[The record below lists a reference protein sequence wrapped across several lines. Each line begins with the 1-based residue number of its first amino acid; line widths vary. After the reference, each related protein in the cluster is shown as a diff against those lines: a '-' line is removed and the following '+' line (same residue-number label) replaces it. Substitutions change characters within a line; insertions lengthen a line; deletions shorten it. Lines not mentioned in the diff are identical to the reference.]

1 MSQEGSADRR
11 FESDIEVTVRHFEKE
26 LELLKAKLLEM
37 SALVESAVY
46 RSVQG
51 VVEKN
56 EELAQQVL
64 KNEARVNQLEIEIDD
79 MAISLLALQAPL
91 AADLRLVTAAIKI
104 NKDLERMGDLSVSI
118 AQNGLALMRAPM
130 IHPLID
136 IPHIAGLV
144 QSMVRKSLDAFVNR
158 DAELARSVL
167 ASDDAVDNMRTAS
180 YHELISFMENNPQQI
195 PEALRLLTVVRHLE
209 RIADHATNI
218 AEDVLFLV
226 RGIDVRHHNE
236 ERTTVAQS

>member
-1 MSQEGSADRR
+1 
-11 FESDIEVTVRHFEKE
+11 VRHFEQE
-26 LELLKAKLLEM
+26 LEQLKARLLEM

-64 KNEARVNQLEIEIDD
+64 RNEGRINQLEIEIDD
-79 MAISLLALQAPL
+79 MAISLLALQAPM

-104 NKDLERMGDLSVSI
+104 NNDLERMGDLSVSI
-118 AQNGLALMRAPM
+118 AQSALALIKEPLIR
-130 IHPLID
+130 PLID
-136 IPHIAGLV
+136 IPHIAGLA
-144 QSMVRKSLDAFVNR
+144 QGMVRKALDAFVNR

-180 YHELISFMENNPQQI
+180 YHELVSFMEKNPQEI
-195 PEALRLLTVVRHLE
+195 PQSLYLLSVIRNLE

-226 RGIDVRHHNE
+226 KGIDVRHHNE
-236 ERTTVAQS
+236 ERSTTVRAR

>member
-1 MSQEGSADRR
+1 M
-11 FESDIEVTVRHFEKE
+11 RHFQQE
-26 LELLKAKLLEM
+26 LELLKGKLLEM
-37 SALVESAVY
+37 SALVENAVY

-64 KNEARVNQLEIEIDD
+64 KNEARINQLEMEIDD
-79 MAISLLALQAPL
+79 MAISLLVLQQPV

-104 NKDLERMGDLSVSI
+104 NNDLERMGDLAVNI
-118 AQNGLALMRAPM
+118 AESALSLMKDPVIR
-130 IHPLID
+130 PLID
-136 IPHIAGLV
+136 IPHIAGLA

-158 DAELARSVL
+158 DPELARSVL

-195 PEALRLLTVVRHLE
+195 SQALNLLSVVRNLE
-209 RIADHATNI
+209 RIADHSTNI

-226 RGIDVRHHNE
+226 KGIDVRHHNE
-236 ERTTVAQS
+236 ERTALVQT

>member
-1 MSQEGSADRR
+1 
-11 FESDIEVTVRHFEKE
+11 VRHFQQE
-26 LELLKAKLLEM
+26 LELLKGKLLEM

-64 KNEARVNQLEIEIDD
+64 KNEARINQLEIEIDD
-79 MAISLLALQAPL
+79 MAISLLVLQQPV
-91 AADLRLVTAAIKI
+91 AADLRLITAAIKI
-104 NKDLERMGDLSVSI
+104 NTDLERMGDLAVNI
-118 AQNGLALMRAPM
+118 AESALSLMKDPVIR
-130 IHPLID
+130 PLID
-136 IPHIAGLV
+136 IPHIAGLA
-144 QSMVRKSLDAFVNR
+144 QSMVRKALDAFVNR
-158 DAELARSVL
+158 DTELARSVL
-167 ASDDAVDNMRTAS
+167 AADDAVDNMRTAN

-195 PEALRLLTVVRHLE
+195 SQALYLLSVVRNLE

-226 RGIDVRHHNE
+226 KGIDVRHHNE
-236 ERTTVAQS
+236 ERTAVVRT

>member
-1 MSQEGSADRR
+1 M
-11 FESDIEVTVRHFEKE
+11 RHFEQE
-26 LELLKAKLLEM
+26 LEKLKSKLLEM

-64 KNEARVNQLEIEIDD
+64 RNEGRINDLEIEIDEL
-79 MAISLLALQAPL
+79 AISILALQAPL

-104 NKDLERMGDLSVSI
+104 NNDLERMGDLSVSI
-118 AQNGLALMRAPM
+118 AQSAMALMKEPVIR
-130 IHPLID
+130 PLID
-136 IPHIAGLV
+136 IPHIAGLA
-144 QSMVRKSLDAFVNR
+144 QSMVRKALDAFVNR
-158 DAELARSVL
+158 DADLARSVL

-195 PEALRLLTVVRHLE
+195 GQALYLLSVVRNLE
-209 RIADHATNI
+209 RIADHSTNI

-226 RGIDVRHHNE
+226 KGIDVRHHNE
-236 ERTTVAQS
+236 ERSRGADLAESA

>member
-1 MSQEGSADRR
+1 
-11 FESDIEVTVRHFEKE
+11 VRHFEQE
-26 LELLKAKLLEM
+26 LEQLKGKLLEM
-37 SALVESAVY
+37 SALVESAIY

-51 VVEKN
+51 VVDKN
-56 EELAQQVL
+56 QELAEQVI

-104 NKDLERMGDLSVSI
+104 NNDLERMGDLSVSI
-118 AQNGLALMRAPM
+118 AQSALALMKEPM
-130 IHPLID
+130 IRPLID
-136 IPHIAGLV
+136 IPHIAGLA
-144 QSMVRKSLDAFVNR
+144 QGMVRKALDAFVNR
-158 DAELARSVL
+158 DTELARSVL

-180 YHELISFMENNPQQI
+180 YHELISFMEKNPQQI
-195 PEALRLLTVVRHLE
+195 SQALYLLSTVRNLE

-226 RGIDVRHHNE
+226 KGVDVRHHNE
-236 ERTTVAQS
+236 DWATVVQS

>member
-1 MSQEGSADRR
+1 M
-11 FESDIEVTVRHFEKE
+11 RHFEQE
-26 LELLKAKLLEM
+26 LEKLKAKLLEM

-56 EELAQQVL
+56 EDLAQQVL
-64 KNEARVNQLEIEIDD
+64 QNEGRINQLEIEIDD

-104 NKDLERMGDLSVSI
+104 NNDLERMGDLSVSI
-118 AQNGLALMRAPM
+118 AQSALALIREPL
-130 IHPLID
+130 IRPLID
-136 IPHIAGLV
+136 IPHIAGLA
-144 QSMVRKSLDAFVNR
+144 QGMVRKSLDAFVNR

-180 YHELISFMENNPQQI
+180 YHELMSFMESNPQQI
-195 PEALRLLTVVRHLE
+195 PQALYLLSVVRNLE

-226 RGIDVRHHNE
+226 KGIDVRHHNE
-236 ERTTVAQS
+236 ERAALAQ

>member
-1 MSQEGSADRR
+1 
-11 FESDIEVTVRHFEKE
+11 VRHFERE
-26 LELLKAKLLEM
+26 LDQLKAKLLEM

-56 EELAQQVL
+56 QELAEQVL
-64 KNEARVNQLEIEIDD
+64 KNEARINQLEIEIDD
-79 MAISLLALQAPL
+79 QAISLLALQAPL

-104 NKDLERMGDLSVSI
+104 NNDLERMGDLSVSI
-118 AQNGLALMRAPM
+118 AQSALALIREPV
-130 IHPLID
+130 IRPLID
-136 IPHIAGLV
+136 IPHIAGLA
-144 QSMVRKSLDAFVNR
+144 QGMVRKALDAFVNR
-158 DAELARSVL
+158 DPELARSVL

-195 PEALRLLTVVRHLE
+195 SQALYLLSVVRNLE

-226 RGIDVRHHNE
+226 KAIDVRHHNE
-236 ERTTVAQS
+236 ERTAMVQG

>member
-1 MSQEGSADRR
+1 M
-11 FESDIEVTVRHFEKE
+11 RHFEQD
-26 LELLKAKLLEM
+26 LEQLKAKLLEM
-37 SALVESAVY
+37 SALVESAIY

-51 VVEKN
+51 VVERN
-56 EELAQQVL
+56 AELAEQVL

-79 MAISLLALQAPL
+79 MAIGLLALQAPL

-104 NKDLERMGDLSVSI
+104 NNDLERMGDLSASI
-118 AQNGLALMRAPM
+118 AQSAIALIKEPLIR
-130 IHPLID
+130 PLID
-136 IPHIAGLV
+136 IPHIAGLA
-144 QSMVRKSLDAFVNR
+144 QGMVRKALDSFVNR

-167 ASDDAVDNMRTAS
+167 VSDDAVDNMRTAS

-195 PEALRLLTVVRHLE
+195 SQAIYLLSVVRNLE

-226 RGIDVRHHNE
+226 KAIDVRHHNE
-236 ERTTVAQS
+236 ERSTMVQT

>member
-1 MSQEGSADRR
+1 MRR
-11 FESDIEVTVRHFEKE
+11 FEQE
-26 LELLKAKLLEM
+26 LELLKGKLLEM
-37 SALVESAVY
+37 SALVESAIY

-64 KNEARVNQLEIEIDD
+64 RNEARVNQLEIEVDE
-79 MAISLLALQAPL
+79 MAISLLALQAPM

-104 NKDLERMGDLSVSI
+104 NNDLERMGDLSASI
-118 AQNGLALMRAPM
+118 AQSALALIREPV
-130 IHPLID
+130 IRPLID
-136 IPHIAGLV
+136 IPHIAGLA
-144 QSMVRKSLDAFVNR
+144 QSMVRKALDAFVNR

-180 YHELISFMENNPQQI
+180 YHELMSFMEKNPNHI
-195 PEALRLLTVVRHLE
+195 PQALYLLSVVRNLE
-209 RIADHATNI
+209 RIADHSTNI

-226 RGIDVRHHNE
+226 KGIDVRHHNE
-236 ERTTVAQS
+236 ERSTLAQT

>member
-1 MSQEGSADRR
+1 
-11 FESDIEVTVRHFEKE
+11 VRHFEQE
-26 LELLKAKLLEM
+26 LEELKAKLLEM

-46 RSVQG
+46 RSIQG

-79 MAISLLALQAPL
+79 MAISILALQAPM

-104 NKDLERMGDLSVSI
+104 NNDLERMGDLSVSI
-118 AQNGLALMRAPM
+118 AQSALALIKEPVIR
-130 IHPLID
+130 PLID
-136 IPHIAGLV
+136 IPHIAGLA
-144 QSMVRKSLDAFVNR
+144 QGMVRKALDAFVHR

-180 YHELISFMENNPQQI
+180 YHELISFMEANPQQI
-195 PEALRLLTVVRHLE
+195 PQALYLLSVVRNLE
-209 RIADHATNI
+209 RIADHSTNI

-226 RGIDVRHHNE
+226 KGIDVRHHNE
-236 ERTTVAQS
+236 ERTALMQT